1 MLKYYKDPDLKIQ
14 VETLDLGKLKAGH
27 KKQFTYYV
35 YNDNMNE
42 IEEIKFSTEV
52 KDIEILQAP
61 EELKEK
67 SKDKIVIE
75 WSPSISIKQG
85 LKAKL
90 NADYYE
96 VVEGQ

>member
-1 MLKYYKDPDLKIQ
+1 MIKYYKDPELKIQ
-14 VETLDLGKLKAGH
+14 VETLNLGKLKAGH

-42 IEEIKFSTEV
+42 IEEIKFSTEA
-52 KDIEILQAP
+52 KDVTILEAP
-61 EELKEK
+61 SELKEK

-75 WSPSISIKQG
+75 WNPSISIKKG
-85 LKAKL
+85 LKAKI

-96 VVEGQ
+96 VIEGI